1 MLCPTLLYYMK
12 NIFIL
17 ALVCAI
23 ASGCHHAAI
32 PSSTPVV
39 NTQIQSANGAAILA
53 GHCSLSMLGESPYKD
68 WFDKAYNAY
77 MVDAFT
83 VHTIQPMLAN
93 KTIEVFLGS
102 WCGDSKREVPRLIK
116 ILQAAK
122 FDTANLKLVF
132 VNNAPAAYRQSPQHE
147 EVGKGIHRV
156 PTIIVYNNKGEMGRI
171 VESPRISLEKDLL
184 AILLRQPYKPNY
196 YDVYWWV
203 NNVHDKDSPLNT
215 ARLTQI
221 ASTVKPVC
229 PNMYHFNTYGYV
241 LLAQK
246 NYTEAINVFTLNTL
260 MFPTLFGTYD
270 SLGEAYMMA
279 GDKQK
284 ARENYKKVLQLHPG
298 DENATKMLAQLQ

>member
-1 MLCPTLLYYMK
+1 MK

-17 ALVCAI
+17 ALVCVM

-39 NTQIQSANGAAILA
+39 NTQIQSTNGATILA
-53 GHCSLSMLGESPYKD
+53 GHCSLSMLQTSPYND
-68 WFDKAYNAY
+68 WFDKSYNPY
-77 MVDAFT
+77 NVDTFT
-83 VHTIQPMLAN
+83 VHTLQPRLAN

-116 ILQAAK
+116 ILQAAN

-132 VNNAPAAYRQSPQHE
+132 VQNASAVYKQSPQHE
-147 EVGKGIHRV
+147 ETGKGIHRV
-156 PTIIVYNNKGEMGRI
+156 PTIIVYNNSGEMGRV
-171 VESPRISLEKDLL
+171 VESPGISLEKDLL
-184 AILLRQPYKPNY
+184 AILLHQPYKPNY
-196 YDVYWWV
+196 YDVYWWIK
-203 NNVHDKDSPLNT
+203 NVHDNGKPLNT
-215 ARLTQI
+215 AKLTDI
-221 ASTVKPVC
+221 AATIKPIC
-229 PNMYHFNTYGYV
+229 PNIYHFNTYGYV

-246 NYTEAINVFTLNTL
+246 NYIEAINVFMLNTL
-260 MFPTLFGTYD
+260 LFPAIYGTYD

-284 ARENYKKVLQLHPG
+284 ARDNYNKVLQLHPG